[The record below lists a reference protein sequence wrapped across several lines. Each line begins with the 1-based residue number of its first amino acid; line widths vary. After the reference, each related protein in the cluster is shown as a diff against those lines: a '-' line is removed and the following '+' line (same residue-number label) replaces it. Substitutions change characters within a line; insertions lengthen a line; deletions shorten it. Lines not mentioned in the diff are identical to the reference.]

1 MDLTFPLGL
10 ASYSIAA
17 GAFVILLAVLAI
29 GWQRRLQGT
38 LLMVAVALSILWG
51 ATLALNAA
59 HGQIIGTQMV
69 LLAELARDAGWI
81 AFLWGLLWQARHLQ
95 LARSGEGLATPTQT
109 PRRAG
114 PSNEPEHDPA
124 HLPGSVAVSG
134 GLGKPLVALGVGS
147 LVLLLTLAVYLGVQ
161 PLLPQAWVRSDIIL
175 GGKLLLVLIV
185 LLLVEQ
191 IFRNTSTEGR
201 WAIKYLCLGL
211 GGVYGFDFY
220 MYAEALLFRQVYAGL
235 WEARGFVNA
244 LVVPLIAV
252 SAARNPQW
260 SLDVYVSRGMVFHTA
275 TLLGAGIYLLLM
287 AAAGYYLRVFGGDW
301 GTVFQ
306 AVFLFAALMGL
317 AVFVISGRFRAQF
330 RVFVSKHFFNYKYDY
345 REEWLRFIQTLAD
358 GHRQEGLPVRVIH
371 ALGDIVD
378 SPAGQLWMRSG
389 GRHFAQVAQRNMIEP
404 AQTSEPR
411 DGPLAAYLLETG
423 WVLDIQEARQYPER
437 YPGLELPD
445 WLAESERSWLLVPLK
460 QDLELLG
467 FVLLAPSRARR
478 IINWE
483 DRDLLKTAG
492 LQAAS
497 HLAQME
503 ALQALSEARQF
514 EAFNRLSAY
523 VVHDLKN
530 IIAQLNLVVSNARKH
545 GDNPEFLKDAIGT
558 VENAVSRM
566 NKLMLQLRSG
576 DPGREARPVK
586 LADLATQAVN
596 DAQGRAPEP
605 ELEHNGG
612 DCPVLADPERLRSV
626 LNHLIQ
632 NAQEATPDNG
642 RVSLSLWQDTRQAYL
657 DVMDTGTGMTP
668 EFIRERLF
676 RPFDTTKGLTG
687 MGIGAFESREFIR
700 ALGGDLEVWSE
711 TGKGSRFRVS
721 IPLAQQ
727 QTTPLPL
734 ENDTTSQ

>member
-1 MDLTFPLGL
+1 MDFTFPLGL
-10 ASYSIAA
+10 VSYSIAA
-17 GAFVILLAVLAI
+17 AAFFILLAVLAI
-29 GWQRRLQGT
+29 GWQRRLQGS
-38 LLMVAVALSILWG
+38 LLIIAVALSILWG
-51 ATLALNAA
+51 ATLALNTTQ
-59 HGQIIGTQMV
+59 GQIVGTQMV

-81 AFLWGLLWQARHLQ
+81 AFLWGLLWQARDLQ
-95 LARSGEGLATPTQT
+95 LARPGEDLAKPIQT

-114 PSNEPEHDPA
+114 PSTEPEHDTA
-124 HLPGSVAVSG
+124 HLPGSEAVSG
-134 GLGKPLVALGVGS
+134 GLGTPLVALGAGALT
-147 LVLLLTLAVYLGVQ
+147 LVLSLSAYLGVQ
-161 PLLPQAWVRSDIIL
+161 PLLPEAWVRSDIIL

-287 AAAGYYLRVFGGDW
+287 AAAGYYLRVFGGEW

-306 AVFLFAALMGL
+306 SVFLFAALLGL

-345 REEWLRFIQTLAD
+345 REEWLRFIRTLAD
-358 GHRQEGLPVRVIH
+358 STREEGLPVRVVR
-371 ALGDIVD
+371 ALADIVD
-378 SPAGQLWMRSG
+378 SPGGQLWMRNG
-389 GRHFAQVAQRNMIEP
+389 GHQFSQTAQWSMADPPPTTEP
-404 AQTSEPR
+404 W
-411 DGPLAAYLLETG
+411 DGHLASYLLERG
-423 WVLDIQEARQYPER
+423 WVLDIMEARKHPDR
-437 YPGLELPD
+437 YPGLTLPA
-445 WLAESERSWLLVPLK
+445 WLAESERAWLLVPLK
-460 QDLELLG
+460 QDDELLG
-467 FVLLAPSRARR
+467 FVLLAPSRALR

-530 IIAQLNLVVSNARKH
+530 IIAQLSLVVSNAQKH

-558 VENAVSRM
+558 VENAVARM

-576 DPGREARPVK
+576 DPGREATPVD

-596 DAQGRAPEP
+596 DAQGRAPEAK
-605 ELEHNGG
+605 LEHNGG
-612 DCPVLADPERLRSV
+612 ECPVLADPERLRSV

-642 RVSLSLWQDTRQAYL
+642 RVNLSLWKDTRQAYL
-657 DVMDTGTGMTP
+657 DVIDTGTGMTP

-711 TGKGSRFRVS
+711 PGKGSRFRIT

-727 QTTPLPL
+727 QKAPLPL
-734 ENDTTSQ
+734 AGEGVG